1 MRSVDRWTAPPPS
14 LPTQIGN
21 AVRWHNINLCRNG
34 RIIDAIEK
42 RDENDEV
49 LEIAASKPSS

>member
-1 MRSVDRWTAPPPS
+1 
-14 LPTQIGN
+14 
-21 AVRWHNINLCRNG
+21 VRWHNINLWRNG

-42 RDENDEV
+42 RDENNEV